1 MDEQAFSAQPPNP
14 LAGRAPA
21 PQTARVIK
29 NKPDPGPMRL
39 ALGAAGLAFFS
50 ALTAAIVL
58 PPRPAVLTP
67 PDAAQAGSSTTG
79 SGSAGSGTAG
89 GASTAVQQPV
99 QYVQLQPGQTA
110 PPGAK
115 VIDQAAPQP
124 VTVITTV
131 PAPAQKPITVKTT
144 QSGKVIP

>member
-67 PDAAQAGSSTTG
+67 PDAAPAA
-79 SGSAGSGTAG
+79 SGTAGSGTAG
-89 GASTAVQQPV
+89 GSPTAVQQPV